1 MLVILAGF
9 LVAQKPTLV
18 LADSLELVGYQV
30 KVYSIALGE
39 GEEADVM
46 GTRLFLLRG
55 GDTLL
60 TLGDNQWPFLFLDKD
75 TGEDIDG
82 DGNPDVVVIMAGE
95 ETMKLVAYSLA
106 PFGPREIIFSIPGWA
121 EIVSYEDVNGDEVP
135 ELLVADKRVE
145 RFEGLEVPWVTVALR
160 KSRGGYWEEFPEAYA
175 EYYTARLEGLL
186 AKIRMEANPFKKRAY
201 ATAYSAYLFHMGK
214 TQEAWDEFLRLTDG
228 DQALLM
234 KFKERMLFWE
244 EK

>member
-1 MLVILAGF
+1 MPVILAGF

-145 RFEGLEVPWVTVALR
+145 RFEGLEVPGVTVALR